1 MYINTERYMY
11 IIIYIYI
18 YIYIYNSTLYKCVKI
33 ISVQVP
39 FMPIYI
45 HIAIAICV
53 VLSELLV

>member
-1 MYINTERYMY
+1 M
-11 IIIYIYI
+11 IIYIIPHYI
-18 YIYIYNSTLYKCVKI
+18 YTCVKI

-39 FMPIYI
+39 FMPI